1 MIAIGRTF
9 RRFVL
14 ALSFLT
20 AAGCGYQLRGT
31 ISLPSEF
38 DDVYVTGPSDV
49 SIALTREFESGDIRV
64 QSNRDSA
71 KAVVR
76 LGNEQFDQR
85 VLSVNPTTGKESE
98 FELSYQITFEV
109 IDGSGET
116 LMPSQTVS
124 LLRDYVFDPGAALG
138 KSREQSVIRAEMH
151 REAAERI
158 VRRIQATLGS

>member
-85 VLSVNPTTGKESE
+85 VLSVNPSE